1 LSAAEWLRISV
12 TSLALAAQLFG
23 SASRAWSRAAGQVEG
38 DNRPKTVF
46 SLQMRG
52 AAMYSLIIVIAVM
65 SSGLPVGVTSQM
77 VGEFANLD
85 QCKDAATK
93 SLNGGALVDL
103 NLSTAIFWQC
113 VYTRAP

>member
-1 LSAAEWLRISV
+1 M
-12 TSLALAAQLFG
+12 
-23 SASRAWSRAAGQVEG
+23 
-38 DNRPKTVF
+38 K
-46 SLQMRG
+46 G
-52 AAMYSLIIVIAVM
+52 AVMYSLIIVIAVM

-85 QCKDAATK
+85 QCKDAASK

-113 VYTRAP
+113 AYTRAP